1 MKFKTLVRAIL
12 CELLLSMWLL
22 LMALARVI
30 RLSSKLKKHCRSLI
44 MPRATVAV
52 DTERFDLK
60 TLPEGFVV
68 IRRMTFGEKLERTD
82 QMMKIHGSTVDKD
95 NPFEMS
101 MSTKRIALK
110 DFGALIVEHNLTD
123 ENDRALNF
131 KDAKD

>member
-1 MKFKTLVRAIL
+1 
-12 CELLLSMWLL
+12 
-22 LMALARVI
+22 
-30 RLSSKLKKHCRSLI
+30 

-123 ENDRALNF
+123 ENDRMLNF
-131 KDAKD
+131 KDAKDVVRLDPKVGDEITELIDSINSYEGSQELKN